1 MKLIKRASKQPEITV
16 HEAKTHFSKILALVQ
31 NGEEIV
37 ICRGNEP
44 VAKVIPY
51 SRFKRKFGALKGS
64 FNMAEDFNDFLDP
77 LSFD

>member
-1 MKLIKRASKQPEITV
+1 MKLIKRPNKQPEITV

-31 NGEEIV
+31 NGEKIV

-51 SRFKRKFGALKGS
+51 TSFKREFGALKGTID
-64 FNMAEDFNDFLDP
+64 MAEDFNDFLDP